1 MNQLHLRRTLYSS
14 LTLAEWTLYSLL
26 KDTEVRQLE
35 KKAIKTIMPKVTF
48 WIKNLETAQKN
59 QGVTED
65 REKATGFFFDSL
77 YLLNNVHPDDY
88 ESVTQEILKAVNNA
102 NERRSLPEEVR

>member
-1 MNQLHLRRTLYSS
+1 MNQLHLRRVLYSS
-14 LTLAEWTLYSLL
+14 LTLTEWSLYSLL
-26 KDTEVRQLE
+26 KDTAVRQLE
-35 KKAIKTIMPKVTF
+35 KKAINQILPKVTF

-59 QGVTED
+59 QQVTDD

-77 YLLNNVHPDDY
+77 YLLNNVHPEDY
-88 ESVTQEILKAVNNA
+88 EQITQDILKSVNNA